1 MRMKVTTIIFFSVI
15 CSPFVCA
22 QQVVK
27 SAIHSGANT
36 TLVKVRQSVGQPI
49 APTEQN
55 ALLYGFQAPILL
67 KVALDVAIDISIY
80 PNPAHEIIYVETP
93 NPNHSFTIHT
103 LDGKLLVKDI
113 FKEKQ
118 NQIFLG
124 ELPKGVFVLRIY
136 DDNNN
141 TKASAKILKE

>member
-1 MRMKVTTIIFFSVI
+1 MSMKVTTIIFSSIV
-15 CSPFVCA
+15 CSTLVCA
-22 QQVVK
+22 QKVVK
-27 SAIHSGANT
+27 STINSGANNISG
-36 TLVKVRQSVGQPI
+36 KIRQSVGQPV

-80 PNPAHEIIYVETP
+80 PNPAHEIIYVEIP
-93 NPNHSFTIHT
+93 KPKLSFTIHT

-136 DDNNN
+136 DYNNN
-141 TKASAKILKE
+141 TKAIAKIFKE

>member
-1 MRMKVTTIIFFSVI
+1 VL
-15 CSPFVCA
+15 
-22 QQVVK
+22 K

-36 TLVKVRQSVGQPI
+36 TSAKVRQSVGQPI

-93 NPNHSFTIHT
+93 KPNHSFTIYT

-124 ELPKGVFVLRIY
+124 
-136 DDNNN
+136 
-141 TKASAKILKE
+141 